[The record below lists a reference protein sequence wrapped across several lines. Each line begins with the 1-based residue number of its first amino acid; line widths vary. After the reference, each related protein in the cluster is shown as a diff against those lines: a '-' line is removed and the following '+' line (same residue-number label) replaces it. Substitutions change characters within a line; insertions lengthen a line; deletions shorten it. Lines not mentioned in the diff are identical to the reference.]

1 MKRRLDARLGPI
13 VGWCATWCAR
23 RSVSPPGVA
32 GVRRQAGQSL
42 VELALLTPILLWLA
56 LGLVDFGRAFSTHVG
71 LTNAAREGARYAT
84 LIAPTCNIPAIRG
97 QTRAEQSSLAI
108 ADSMITVDCS
118 QADRRTVRITYP
130 FQPIS
135 FPIAEAL
142 DRPHGSGTIPLTTWA
157 TLPVMAQ

>member
-1 MKRRLDARLGPI
+1 MERGFGAGLGAVIRWCPI
-13 VGWCATWCAR
+13 RCAR
-23 RSVSPPGVA
+23 RAVSPPSVG

-56 LGLVDFGRAFSTHVG
+56 LGLVDFGRAFYVHVG

-84 LIAPTCNIPAIRG
+84 LIAPTCDIPAIRA

-108 ADSMITVDCS
+108 ADSMISVDCS
-118 QADRRTVRITYP
+118 QGDRRTVRITYP

-135 FPIAEAL
+135 FPIAEAF
-142 DRPHGSGTIPLTTWA
+142 DNPNGSGTIPLTTWA